1 MPKEKY
7 IEQSLFTEEEMR
19 TAPPPEPKACDLAG
33 LFGRLAQSAFRSRF
47 RLLQKDRDYISAKG
61 LATIRRHASDFV
73 AKRLAPAV
81 IPNDGK
87 QTPMC
92 GHPVFLAQHATAC
105 CCRGCF
111 AKWHHI
117 PASRQLTAEEQA
129 YAVSVLMAWIE
140 QQLKEK
146 KDRI

>member
-1 MPKEKY
+1 VPKEKY